1 MDLKLLDHLP
11 LDLKLL
17 DHLPLDLIVI
27 LSWPSFHLV
36 TIFRDRQVKSPQQIA
51 TTTQR
56 TTALQELMSD
66 QSAKSLTKTW
76 LRPGKKVRKTK
87 KVKIGDHVDIMF
99 EGRDYFAVVSKINKI
114 TFIADF
120 ADGSD
125 AMPEIKNQRGP
136 RNPDG
141 VWQFNQDPVIDEDEF
156 VCFQVLEEVLD
167 SVCCRCRSPAPIWTE
182 PKDLSWCVFTSKPEW
197 RPAWQA

>member
-1 MDLKLLDHLP
+1 M
-11 LDLKLL
+11 
-17 DHLPLDLIVI
+17 
-27 LSWPSFHLV
+27 
-36 TIFRDRQVKSPQQIA
+36 
-51 TTTQR
+51 
-56 TTALQELMSD
+56 
-66 QSAKSLTKTW
+66 TKTW
-76 LRPGKKVRKTK
+76 LRHGKKVRKTK

-167 SVCCRCRSPAPIWTE
+167 SVCCRCRSPAPIWAE
-182 PKDLSWCVFTSKPEW
+182 PKDLSWCVFTNKPGKPE
-197 RPAWQA
+197 QA